1 MIKTLVLLSGVV
13 MATAAHAQFNGDDF
27 MAANEAAQIVGGA
40 DPCQIKLDG
49 KKLDAFMKGTVAKLD
64 PTALMHFSN
73 VRPIQQQVI
82 GQMSDTERRA
92 HCSLLTGL
100 AEKRG
105 LTP

>member
-1 MIKTLVLLSGVV
+1 MIKTLVLLSV
-13 MATAAHAQFNGDDF
+13 MAGATAAHAQFSANDF

-40 DPCQIKLDG
+40 DACKLKLDD

-73 VRPIQQQVI
+73 ARPIQQQI
-82 GQMSDTERRA
+82 IRDMSDTERRA